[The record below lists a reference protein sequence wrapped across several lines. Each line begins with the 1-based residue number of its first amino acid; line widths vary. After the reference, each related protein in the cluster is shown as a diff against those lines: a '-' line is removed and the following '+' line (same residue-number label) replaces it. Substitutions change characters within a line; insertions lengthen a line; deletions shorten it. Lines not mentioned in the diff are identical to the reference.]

1 MKEYQVDILSAAE
14 RQLKK
19 LPHAA
24 KAQAAA
30 LLDGLARNPR
40 PRECK
45 QLQGPLKG
53 YLRVRSGN
61 VRVIYQVNERSIIV
75 TVVAVGDRRDIYG

>member
-24 KAQAAA
+24 KAQAA
-30 LLDGLARNPR
+30 DGLARNPR